1 MSNYRE
7 KKDCVCC
14 GKRNLSLVLD
24 LNKQP
29 LANSYHKEN
38 EVLEEY
44 PLGLNL
50 CEDCY
55 HLQLTHIV
63 NPDLLFKDYLY
74 VSGTTKTLRDNFEWF
89 ADFVLEYTANCRWNW
104 PNPRVQSVLDI
115 ACNDG
120 SQLDCFKSKQ
130 AIETFGIDPAENLYE
145 LSSKNHDVICDYFDS
160 DLYDRTF
167 DVVIAQ
173 NVFAHNSN
181 PKKFL
186 GDCEKIMHDHS
197 FLYIQTSQSDMIRNN
212 QFDTIYHEHISFFN
226 INSFNELVKRTGLHL
241 VDVIKTPVHGTSYLF
256 ILHKHS
262 MNEHKVQNLIDVER
276 EQGLLSIK
284 TYEDYRNRVLEIVD
298 TFKLTVGGRFDL
310 PPHHGSGDFE
320 DYKIV
325 GYGAAAK
332 GMTLLNFAQVDLD
345 VIIDDNPL
353 KQGLLTPGRNTKISS
368 VDILN
373 QYKESDKILFVPLA
387 WNFYKEIRE
396 RIKNVRD
403 NKNDMFL
410 KYFPRVKLEN

>member
-74 VSGTTKTLRDNFEWF
+74 VSGTSQTLKDNFEWF

-120 SQLDCFKSKQ
+120 SQLDCFKKKQ
-130 AIETFGIDPAENLYE
+130 AIETFGVDPAENLYE
-145 LSSKNHDVICDYFDS
+145 LSSKNHNVICDYFDS

-186 GDCEKIMHDHS
+186 DDCEKIMHDHS
-197 FLYIQTSQSDMIRNN
+197 FLFIQTSQSDMIKNN

-226 INSFNELVKRTGLHL
+226 INSMNELVKRTGLHL
-241 VDVIKTPVHGTSYLF
+241 VDVIKTPIHGISYLF
-256 ILHKHS
+256 VLYKS
-262 MNEHKVQNLIDVER
+262 PMNQYKVQNLIDVER
-276 EQGLLSIK
+276 EVGLYSKKTYDSYKQNVLSIVK
-284 TYEDYRNRVLEIVD
+284 S
-298 TFKLTVGGRFDL
+298 FKDIIESVYGKY
-310 PPHHGSGDFE
+310 PV
-320 DYKIV
+320 I

-332 GMTLLNFAQVDLD
+332 GNTLLNFADVKLD
-345 VIIDDNPL
+345 YVIDDNEL
-353 KQGLLTPGRNTKISS
+353 KQGLYTPGANIEIKS
-368 VDILN
+368 VELL
-373 QYKESDKILFVPLA
+373 KEYGEDDSILFVPLA
-387 WNFYKEIRE
+387 WNFYDEIRK
-396 RIKNVRD
+396 RIVAVRD
-403 NKNDMFL
+403 NSNDRFL
-410 KYFPRVKLEN
+410 KYFPVISVDK

>member
-1 MSNYRE
+1 MNSYRE

-14 GKRNLSLVLD
+14 GKSNLSVVLD

-29 LANSYHKEN
+29 LANSYHKED
-38 EVLEEY
+38 EILEDY

-120 SQLDCFKSKQ
+120 SQLDCFKKKQ
-130 AIETFGIDPAENLYE
+130 AIETFGVDPAENLYE
-145 LSSKNHDVICDYFDS
+145 LSSKNHNVICDYFDS
-160 DLYDRTF
+160 NLYDRTF
-167 DVVIAQ
+167 DVIIAQ
-173 NVFAHNSN
+173 NVFAHNEN
-181 PKKFL
+181 AKKFL
-186 GDCEKIMHDHS
+186 DDCEKLMNSNS

-226 INSFNELVKRTGLHL
+226 INSMNELVKRTGLHL
-241 VDVIKTPVHGTSYLF
+241 VDVIKTPIHGISYLY
-256 ILHKHS
+256 ILHKHP
-262 MNEHKVQNLIDVER
+262 MNQYKVQNLIDVER
-276 EQGLLSIK
+276 QLGLLSQK
-284 TYEDYRNRVLEIVD
+284 TYDDYRENVLKIGRDFRRVISRYRRDGYE
-298 TFKLTVGGRFDL
+298 
-310 PPHHGSGDFE
+310 
-320 DYKIV
+320 IV

-332 GMTLLNFAQVDLD
+332 GMTFLNFTNIKPD
-345 VIIDDNPL
+345 VIIDDNEL
-353 KQGLLTPGRNTKISS
+353 KQNLYTPGTNVVIKPNGF
-368 VDILN
+368 LK
-373 QYKESDKILFVPLA
+373 QYKEHDKILFVPLA
-387 WNFYKEIRE
+387 WNFYDEIRK
-396 RIKNVRD
+396 RILKVRD
-403 NKNDMFL
+403 NKNDKFL
-410 KYFPRVKLEN
+410 RYFPSVKVEN

>member
-29 LANSYHKEN
+29 LANSYHKED

-50 CEDCY
+50 CKDCY

-74 VSGTTKTLRDNFEWF
+74 VSGTSQTLKDNFEWF
-89 ADFVLEYTANCRWNW
+89 TDFVLEYTANCRWNW

-120 SQLDCFKSKQ
+120 SQLDCFKKKQ
-130 AIETFGIDPAENLYE
+130 AIETFGVDPAENLYE
-145 LSSKNHDVICDYFDS
+145 LSSKNHNVICDYFDS

-186 GDCEKIMHDHS
+186 DDCEKIMHDHS
-197 FLYIQTSQSDMIRNN
+197 FLFIQTSQSDMIKNN
-212 QFDTIYHEHISFFN
+212 QFDTIYHEHTSFFN
-226 INSFNELVKRTGLHL
+226 INSMNELVKRTGLHL

-256 ILHKHS
+256 ILHKS
-262 MNEHKVQNLIDVER
+262 QMNKHKVQNLIDVER
-276 EQGLLSIK
+276 EVGLYSKKTYDSYKQNVLSIVK
-284 TYEDYRNRVLEIVD
+284 S
-298 TFKLTVGGRFDL
+298 FKDIIESVYGKY
-310 PPHHGSGDFE
+310 PV
-320 DYKIV
+320 I

-332 GMTLLNFAQVDLD
+332 GNTLLNFADVKLD
-345 VIIDDNPL
+345 YVIDDNEL
-353 KQGLLTPGRNTKISS
+353 KQGLYTPGANIEIKS
-368 VDILN
+368 VELL
-373 QYKESDKILFVPLA
+373 KEYGEDDSILFVPLA
-387 WNFYKEIRE
+387 WNFYDEIRK
-396 RIKNVRD
+396 RIVAVRD
-403 NKNDMFL
+403 NSNDRFL
-410 KYFPRVKLEN
+410 KYFPVISVDK

>member
-14 GKRNLSLVLD
+14 GKSNLSVVLD

-29 LANSYHKEN
+29 LANSYHKED

-50 CEDCY
+50 CEYCY

-74 VSGTTKTLRDNFEWF
+74 VSGTSQTLKDNFEWF
-89 ADFVLEYTANCRWNW
+89 ADFVLEYIANCRWNW
-104 PNPRVQSVLDI
+104 PNPRVNNVLDI

-120 SQLDCFKSKQ
+120 TQLDCFKKKQ
-130 AIETFGIDPAENLYE
+130 AIETFGVDPAENLYE
-145 LSSKNHDVICDYFDS
+145 LSSKNHNVICDYFDS

-186 GDCEKIMHDHS
+186 DDCEKIMHDHS
-197 FLYIQTSQSDMIRNN
+197 FLYIQTSQSDMIKNN
-212 QFDTIYHEHISFFN
+212 QFDTIYHEHTSFFN
-226 INSFNELVKRTGLHL
+226 INSMNELVKRTGLHL
-241 VDVIKTPVHGTSYLF
+241 VDVIKTPIHGISYLF
-256 ILHKHS
+256 VLYKS
-262 MNEHKVQNLIDVER
+262 PMNQYKVQNLIDVER
-276 EQGLLSIK
+276 EAGLYSKKTYDSYKQNVLSIVK
-284 TYEDYRNRVLEIVD
+284 S
-298 TFKLTVGGRFDL
+298 FKDIIESVYGKY
-310 PPHHGSGDFE
+310 PV
-320 DYKIV
+320 I

-332 GMTLLNFAQVDLD
+332 GNTLLNFADVKLD
-345 VIIDDNPL
+345 YVIDDNEL
-353 KQGLLTPGRNTKISS
+353 KQGLYTPGTNIEIKS
-368 VDILN
+368 VELL
-373 QYKESDKILFVPLA
+373 KEYGEDDRILFVPLA
-387 WNFYKEIRE
+387 WNFYDEIRK
-396 RIKNVRD
+396 RIVAVRD
-403 NKNDMFL
+403 NSNDRFL
-410 KYFPRVKLEN
+410 KYFPVISVDK